1 MSSGRLSYNRR
12 PGTMMLR
19 TSPDTSHRLLSET
32 SNGPAASLVI
42 ATTDAIVWPGTQG
55 GPAPVAEGRV
65 RVRGSAII
73 AAVLLILLV
82 IGAALL
88 IAMDPGRRTTEEG
101 ERLTGAGRGGSDADQ
116 GAPGAQG
123 GSGAQGGPGTPAE
136 AFPLIAIE
144 PSSFAGMQGPDLPEW
159 TRDGGTA
166 HKPQDAGSDAMTY
179 DAVDVEV
186 LTPPVDA
193 KMPETQLERLP
204 EALMLSAAEPL
215 PQAEQSAVATADV
228 AIALPAP
235 SPVTVVS
242 TVPEVWQEPVQ
253 SRAAQHA
260 ATEPAASGPESLPRR
275 ETLDPTLLMDRGNAL
290 LAQSDINSARLFFRL
305 AAEQGSAAGAMAMAM
320 TYDPLVPGVAKTG
333 AETGAET
340 GKARANPTAAV
351 DWYRRAAQLGER
363 DAAPRAAHLIDVL
376 ARRSAGGDA
385 AAKAA
390 LYAIGP

>member
-1 MSSGRLSYNRR
+1 
-12 PGTMMLR
+12 MMLR

-32 SNGPAASLVI
+32 SNGPVASLVI
-42 ATTDAIVWPGTQG
+42 AATDAIVWPGTQG
-55 GPAPVAEGRV
+55 GAAPVAEGRV

-73 AAVLLILLV
+73 AALLLIVLV
-82 IGAALL
+82 TGAALL
-88 IAMDPGRRTTEEG
+88 IAMDPGRRTTEDG
-101 ERLTGAGRGGSDADQ
+101 ERFTGGGRGGSDADQ
-116 GAPGAQG
+116 GAPGAP
-123 GSGAQGGPGTPAE
+123 GASAE

-235 SPVTVVS
+235 SPATVVS
-242 TVPEVWQEPVQ
+242 TAREVWQDPVQ
-253 SRAAQHA
+253 SPAAQLT
-260 ATEPAASGPESLPRR
+260 ATDPAVPEPAIPGPATPGPESSSRR
-275 ETLDPTLLMDRGNAL
+275 ETLDPTLLMDRGSTF

-320 TYDPLVPGVAKTG
+320 TYDPLVPGVGETG

>member
-1 MSSGRLSYNRR
+1 
-12 PGTMMLR
+12 
-19 TSPDTSHRLLSET
+19 
-32 SNGPAASLVI
+32 
-42 ATTDAIVWPGTQG
+42 
-55 GPAPVAEGRV
+55 
-65 RVRGSAII
+65 
-73 AAVLLILLV
+73 
-82 IGAALL
+82 
-88 IAMDPGRRTTEEG
+88 
-101 ERLTGAGRGGSDADQ
+101 
-116 GAPGAQG
+116 
-123 GSGAQGGPGTPAE
+123 
-136 AFPLIAIE
+136 
-144 PSSFAGMQGPDLPEW
+144 
-159 TRDGGTA
+159 
-166 HKPQDAGSDAMTY
+166 MTY

-193 KMPETQLERLP
+193 KMPETQLEGLP

-235 SPVTVVS
+235 SPATVVS
-242 TVPEVWQEPVQ
+242 TAREVWQDPVQ
-253 SRAAQHA
+253 SPAAQLT
-260 ATEPAASGPESLPRR
+260 ATEPAVPEPAIPGPATPGPESSSRR
-275 ETLDPTLLMDRGNAL
+275 ETLDPTLLMDRGSTF

-320 TYDPLVPGVAKTG
+320 TYDPLVPGVGETG
-333 AETGAET
+333 AEAGAET